1 MPPGSWPRG
10 MRPGQSPAAGLQMRG
25 NNMMGQGQT
34 PDLKRGSDGKS
45 RSSKGY
51 VCISNK
57 CALKVSFLLFY
68 H

>member
-10 MRPGQSPAAGLQMRG
+10 MRPGQSPAGGLQMRG

-51 VCISNK
+51 VFFKYKCTTFFFFCIIT
-57 CALKVSFLLFY
+57 F
-68 H
+68 